1 MMLKVTP
8 KKNKWYIITIGIIY
22 GLLVVSILILAAF
35 TNDTVFWIVA
45 IVIDIAVILLGV
57 RAFIKMNKPLI
68 VTPPME
74 GALDY
79 YGGKTNKTEEKTE
92 EEIAEVNTDDEE
104 H

>member
-1 MMLKVTP
+1 MLKVTP
-8 KKNKWYIITIGIIY
+8 KKNKWYMITIGVIY
-22 GLLVVSILILAAF
+22 GLLIVSILVLAAF

-45 IVIDIAVILLGV
+45 VIIDIAVILLGV

-74 GALDY
+74 GALEY
-79 YGGKTNKTEEKTE
+79 YGRKTNKSE
-92 EEIAEVNTDDEE
+92 EEIAEVNPDDEE

>member
-8 KKNKWYIITIGIIY
+8 KKNKWYMITIGVIY
-22 GLLVVSILILAAF
+22 GLLIISILILAAF
-35 TNDTVFWIVA
+35 TRNTVFWVVA
-45 IVIDIAVILLGV
+45 VIIDIVVILLGV

-74 GALDY
+74 GALEY
-79 YGGKTNKTEEKTE
+79 YGGKTNKSEEK
-92 EEIAEVNTDDEE
+92 IAEVNPDDKE

>member
-8 KKNKWYIITIGIIY
+8 KKNKWYMITLGVIY

-35 TNDTVFWIVA
+35 TNDTIFWIVA
-45 IVIDIAVILLGV
+45 IIVDIAVILLGV
-57 RAFIKMNKPLI
+57 RAFIRMNKPLI

-79 YGGKTNKTEEKTE
+79 YGGKANKSEEAT
-92 EEIAEVNTDDEE
+92 AEVNLDDEE

>member
-1 MMLKVTP
+1 MMLEVTP
-8 KKNKWYIITIGIIY
+8 KKNKWYMITIGIIY

-35 TNDTVFWIVA
+35 TRDTFFWVVA
-45 IVIDIAVILLGV
+45 VIIDIAVILLGV

-74 GALDY
+74 GALEY
-79 YGGKTNKTEEKTE
+79 YGAKIDKNEEKIT
-92 EEIAEVNTDDEE
+92 EVNPDDEK